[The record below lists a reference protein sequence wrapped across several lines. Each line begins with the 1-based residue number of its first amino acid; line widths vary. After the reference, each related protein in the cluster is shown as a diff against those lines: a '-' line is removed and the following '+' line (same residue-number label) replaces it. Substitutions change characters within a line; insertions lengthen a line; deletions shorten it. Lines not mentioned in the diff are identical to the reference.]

1 MVFSLVQDRSL
12 VFCLLFGLNSFLMI
26 MIRGFL
32 FFFCIVSSMGLM
44 AQDSAQ
50 NFSAYTFNL
59 PGSTLQTKMVP
70 IKAGSFLMGSAE
82 NEQGRDPDE
91 GPQRRV
97 AIAAFWMGAFE
108 VTRDEFDV
116 FYKDDNTSENNDVDA
131 VTRPSPQYVDLSWG
145 MGKEG
150 GYPVNSLSQYAAL
163 MYCRWLYQ
171 KTGVFYRLPTEAEWE
186 YACRA
191 GSTTRFYFGDDE
203 QQLNQYAW
211 YQNNS
216 MDKFQKVGQKLPNAW
231 GLYDMM
237 GNVAEW
243 TLDHY
248 EANRMEKLADNAEN
262 PMVAFNKAKYPK
274 ALRGGGFTDEAIQ
287 LRCANRFQSD
297 PVWNRRDPQL
307 PRSKWWLTDAR
318 SVGFRIVRPLVQP
331 NPEEANKFFVQYL
344 GK

>member
-1 MVFSLVQDRSL
+1 MI
-12 VFCLLFGLNSFLMI
+12 LN
-26 MIRGFL
+26 RGVLL
-32 FFFCIVSSMGLM
+32 FFFLVSCIGLM
-44 AQDSAQ
+44 AQDSVT
-50 NFSAYTFNL
+50 NFSTYTFHL

-70 IKAGSFLMGSAE
+70 VKAGSFLMGSAA
-82 NEQGRDPDE
+82 NEKDRDPDE
-91 GPQRRV
+91 GPQRKV

-116 FYKDDNTSENNDVDA
+116 FYKDENTSENNDVDA

-163 MYCRWLYQ
+163 MYCRWLYH

-203 QQLNQYAW
+203 QQLNQHAW
-211 YQNNS
+211 HQNNS

-231 GLYDMM
+231 GLYDML
-237 GNVAEW
+237 GNVCEW

-248 EANRMEKLADNAEN
+248 TADYFENLRTDAEN
-262 PMVAFNKAKYPK
+262 PTVAPNRSKYPK
-274 ALRGGGFTDEAIQ
+274 ALRGGGFIDEASH

-297 PVWNRRDPQL
+297 PIWNRRDPQL

-318 SVGFRIVRPLVQP
+318 AVGFRIVRPLAQP
-331 NPEEANKFFVQYL
+331 NAEQAKIFFEQYL

>member
-1 MVFSLVQDRSL
+1 MRIL
-12 VFCLLFGLNSFLMI
+12 LLFAAFLNSVM
-26 MIRGFL
+26 
-32 FFFCIVSSMGLM
+32 LM
-44 AQDSAQ
+44 AQDSIKG
-50 NFSAYTFNL
+50 FSPYKFSV
-59 PGSTLQTKMVP
+59 PGSTLQCAMVP
-70 IKAGSFLMGSAE
+70 IQAGSFLMGSAE
-82 NEQGRDPDE
+82 NEKGRDQDE
-91 GPQRRV
+91 GPQRKV
-97 AIAAFWMGAFE
+97 GIGAFWMGAFE

-116 FYKDDNTSENNDVDA
+116 FYKDENTSENNDVDA

-171 KTGVFYRLPTEAEWE
+171 KTGVFFRLPTEAEWE

-203 QQLNQYAW
+203 EQLNQYGW

-231 GLYDMM
+231 GLYDML

-243 TLDHY
+243 ALDHY
-248 EANRMEKLADNAEN
+248 EANYFEQLGASPEN
-262 PMVAFNKAKYPK
+262 PAVAPNKTKYPK
-274 ALRGGGFTDEAIQ
+274 ALRGGGFTDEAVK
-287 LRCANRFQSD
+287 LRCSNRFQSD

-331 NPEEANKFFVQYL
+331 NPEEANKFYVQYL